1 MKRFAS
7 YILYS
12 LLASAI
18 VCACNDDLD
27 IKQDYLYSIEIL
39 PLPKSLKQGQTV
51 ALEFSIIRE
60 GYYTGA
66 SYRFRYFQ
74 SEGEGTLK
82 NDKGKTLPM
91 NRFHAIASDNF
102 VLNYQ
107 CDSEE
112 QQQLDFVFED
122 NFGQRVE
129 YTVKFTGARTDED
142 TEIDT
147 EGCRRG

>member
-1 MKRFAS
+1 MKPFAS
-7 YILYS
+7 YILYA

-18 VCACNDDLD
+18 VCACNDNLD
-27 IKQDYLYSIEIL
+27 IKQDYWYSIEIL
-39 PLPKSLKQGQTV
+39 PLPKSIKQGQTV

-60 GYYTGA
+60 GYYTGT

-74 SEGEGTLK
+74 SEGEETLK

-91 NRFHAIASDNF
+91 NLFHAIASDNF

-147 EGCRRG
+147 EGGRRG